1 MQKRIFLES
10 NTANLEEILD
20 LPNVQSYRTLSVRF
34 LVSPCLGLGPA
45 QDLWWYLYTWV
56 WPPLDPGCPLPFG
69 LLPGVG
75 SGGFGCV
82 AFFWLYLSSFS
93 FQYLRSVHIVQDFP
107 VPLILCCQL
116 HGWCSTTRMLS
127 NFTRF
132 WSECV
137 GIDQRFLG
145 WIFCWKNHASNRSM
159 QWSSLQKITLWG
171 CYTRECH
178 GLPCCVIQSLV
189 PDQNE
194 YSWVV
199 WLHYDDSS
207 FNEVYV
213 SCGLKPR

>member
-1 MQKRIFLES
+1 MYNHTELCQFAFLFHLVWAWAPPRICDDIFTPECDRLS
-10 NTANLEEILD
+10 ILD
-20 LPNVQSYRTLSVRF
+20 APCHLGC
-34 LVSPCLGLGPA
+34 CLGL
-45 QDLWWYLYTWV
+45 V
-56 WPPLDPGCPLPFG
+56 
-69 LLPGVG
+69 